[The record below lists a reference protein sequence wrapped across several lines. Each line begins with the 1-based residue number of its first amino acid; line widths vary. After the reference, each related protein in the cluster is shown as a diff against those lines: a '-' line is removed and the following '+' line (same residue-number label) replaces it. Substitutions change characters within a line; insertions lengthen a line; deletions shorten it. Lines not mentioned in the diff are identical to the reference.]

1 MSMSNP
7 IIIGAGVSGLVAA
20 IELEKAG
27 FTPLILEATDCIGGR
42 LKSDLESELPL
53 DHGFQ
58 VLLTDYPE
66 AQKYLDFDSL
76 DLIPFKP
83 GSVIFKNGKQ
93 QKIGDPR
100 RDISFLWSTLTSS
113 IGTFNDK
120 LRILKLSKKLKKKS
134 IEDIF
139 LTPEIS
145 TLDYLRGLGFSNMI
159 IDNFFQPFFAGIF
172 LEEELETSSRMF
184 EFVYKMFGTGYAT
197 IPRNGIQAIPK
208 QLANQLSKSTFR
220 FNALVTQ
227 IENKTVHLDN
237 GEKLVADQI
246 IIATDSNSI
255 LNKNKKSEIKW
266 KSCYNIYLEA
276 ESSVFNQAI
285 IGLLP
290 DKKLLV
296 NNFHFL
302 SDVFGGNKEILS
314 VTVVKSHT
322 LSESEMVQKVKNE
335 LEEYCNIKTKALIKL
350 FHIKKALPDLNQL
363 KYEPHI
369 EDLVINDTVYCCG
382 DHLANGSLNA
392 AMASGRL
399 VAEQII
405 KSSKK

>member
-1 MSMSNP
+1 
-7 IIIGAGVSGLVAA
+7 
-20 IELEKAG
+20 
-27 FTPLILEATDCIGGR
+27 
-42 LKSDLESELPL
+42 
-53 DHGFQ
+53 
-58 VLLTDYPE
+58 
-66 AQKYLDFDSL
+66 
-76 DLIPFKP
+76 
-83 GSVIFKNGKQ
+83 
-93 QKIGDPR
+93 
-100 RDISFLWSTLTSS
+100 
-113 IGTFNDK
+113 
-120 LRILKLSKKLKKKS
+120 
-134 IEDIF
+134 
-139 LTPEIS
+139 
-145 TLDYLRGLGFSNMI
+145 
-159 IDNFFQPFFAGIF
+159 
-172 LEEELETSSRMF
+172 
-184 EFVYKMFGTGYAT
+184 
-197 IPRNGIQAIPK
+197 
-208 QLANQLSKSTFR
+208 
-220 FNALVTQ
+220 
-227 IENKTVHLDN
+227 
-237 GEKLVADQI
+237 
-246 IIATDSNSI
+246 
-255 LNKNKKSEIKW
+255 
-266 KSCYNIYLEA
+266 
-276 ESSVFNQAI
+276 VFNQAI